1 MPCNLKRCQKIRRK
15 LSSSKLKDDR
25 NPFHKGQDVSVTA
38 TLHEHANRLAIEGG
52 QPVRSEPL
60 PWELP
65 GAHWI
70 GEEELELVSRVI
82 RARSPFRF
90 YGPDLQRMV
99 DTLEEEWCSA
109 FGHRHALGVSSG
121 TAALSIAM
129 SALEIGPGDEVLVPG
144 YLWVSCVSAVV
155 RAGAI
160 PRLVDIDDC
169 FTLDPVDLERKI
181 GPRTRAALMVHMS
194 GAPGRV
200 AEVARICRERGIGLI
215 EDCAQTAGASQDG
228 KAVGTFGDVGIF
240 SFQLNKNMTSGD
252 GGMVVTER
260 DDLFRRIV
268 ALHDVGYPRNA
279 QGRLDTSDPECQLWG
294 VGARMSEL
302 TGAMCLA
309 QMRKL
314 PLITGAMRSAKW
326 RIREAL
332 TDVAGL
338 NFRTIPDPKGDTGPF
353 MLMALRD
360 GETAERFVAALR
372 AEGIAGPPGS
382 LACLTM
388 REWGMHWYSNIPS
401 LVNKRSNSRDGAPW
415 TLPANAFAAD
425 YSYAFGALPRCDDLH
440 ARGALLTIASTLTP
454 EDVDDIITAMRK
466 VARVVLA

>member
-1 MPCNLKRCQKIRRK
+1 M
-15 LSSSKLKDDR
+15 SDS
-25 NPFHKGQDVSVTA
+25 A
-38 TLHEHANRLAIEGG
+38 ALHEHANRLAVEGG
-52 QPVRSEPL
+52 QPVRTTSL

-70 GEEELELVSRVI
+70 GDEELELVSRVI

-90 YGPDLQRMV
+90 YGPDLQHMV
-99 DTLEEEWCSA
+99 DNLEQEWCTA
-109 FGHRHALGVSSG
+109 FGHKHALGVSSG

-129 SALEIGPGDEVLVPG
+129 AALEIGPGDEVLVPG

-169 FTLDPVDLERKI
+169 FTLDPADVERKI
-181 GPRTRAALMVHMS
+181 GPHTRAVLMVHMS

-200 AEVARICRERGIGLI
+200 AEVARICRERGVSLI

-228 KAVGTFGDVGIF
+228 KAVGTFGDIGIF

-260 DDLFRRIV
+260 DDLYRRIV
-268 ALHDVGYPRNA
+268 ALHDLGYPRTA
-279 QGRLDTSDPECQLWG
+279 QGRLDTSDVECQLWG

-314 PLITGAMRSAKW
+314 PLITHAMRSAKW
-326 RIREAL
+326 QIRAAVEDLPGL
-332 TDVAGL
+332 TL
-338 NFRTIPDPKGDTGPF
+338 RTIPDPKGDTGPF
-353 MLMALRD
+353 LLMVLKDAD
-360 GETAERFVAALR
+360 TANRFVAALR

-415 TLPANAFAAD
+415 SLPSNAFATD
-425 YSYAFGALPRCDDLH
+425 YDYGIGALPRCDDLQD
-440 ARGALLTIASTLTP
+440 RGALLTIASTLTP
-454 EDVDDIITAMRK
+454 DDVSDIITAIRK
-466 VARVVLA
+466 VARVILA